1 MDSLH
6 DNIDSITD
14 PNATRS
20 FRRGRAACVAVAVGM
35 ACSAFLLFAWP
46 GLPMAWDEGS
56 AILRAEGIARWT
68 ARPSLEV
75 ESIRRDWQYAT
86 AVEGHP
92 AFGGILMAAS
102 SGLSGW
108 CLEPLAAA
116 RLGPILLFGLA
127 AGAMFYRM
135 SREFSPAAAFAS
147 VAALMVMPRLLAHVH
162 FATWD
167 GPLLCSWVLAWAT
180 FSSARRSWR
189 GTILFGLVLG
199 MTLSSKAT
207 GWLAPLP
214 FLAWAVVYRDRAALA
229 ALALAVPVALA
240 VFVFLN
246 PPLWHD
252 PAGGIAEFLRLNLNR
267 GDHPDFNIST
277 QFLGRMYNLDYPLPW
292 YNTLF
297 WTAITVPVPV
307 LLLALIGLA
316 AALRHPCRAKAAM
329 LLVFNWL
336 VLVIVRALP
345 CTPPHDG
352 VRLFLPSFAFLAMLA
367 GVGTAWLIAK
377 SRKGPTPHKT
387 PSHKTPSHK
396 TPLHKTEPLAA
407 SQRPAGSNFH
417 PRAILAT
424 ALIVLCFLG
433 SATSVF
439 WYAPQ
444 WLSYYNLLI
453 GGVRGAT
460 AAGMEPTYYWDGL
473 DESVLRWLRQNT
485 AADEK
490 IRFAAGPGDN
500 LRLLEEWSILRR
512 DFRPGAKGK
521 FRWYVLQRRPS
532 GWQPA
537 DRWLMQNR
545 RPVFFKTLGRH
556 RFQDTADGWWA
567 WRRDVRLVEVY
578 AYSDYEQARRA
589 VGAMITEESK

>member
-1 MDSLH
+1 
-6 DNIDSITD
+6 
-14 PNATRS
+14 
-20 FRRGRAACVAVAVGM
+20 
-35 ACSAFLLFAWP
+35 
-46 GLPMAWDEGS
+46 MAWDEGS
-56 AILRAEGIARWT
+56 AIRRAEGIARW
-68 ARPSLEV
+68 AAQPSLEV

-102 SGLSGW
+102 SSLSGW

-127 AGAMFYRM
+127 AAAMFYRM
-135 SREFSPAAAFAS
+135 GREFSLPAAFAS
-147 VAALMVMPRLLAHVH
+147 VAALMVMPRVLAHVH

-352 VRLFLPSFAFLAMLA
+352 VRLFLPSFAFLAALA
-367 GVGTAWLIAK
+367 GVGAAWLIAK
-377 SRKGPTPHKT
+377 SREDKRK
-387 PSHKTPSHK
+387 K
-396 TPLHKTEPLAA
+396 PLADKTEPLAA
-407 SQRPAGSNFH
+407 SQRPAGSTCS
-417 PRAILAT
+417 PRVLIAT
-424 ALIVLCFLG
+424 ALIVAGFLG

-512 DFRPGAKGK
+512 DFRPSAADKFRTGK

-532 GWQPA
+532 GWQPV

-545 RPVFFKTLGRH
+545 RPVFFKTVGH
-556 RFQDTADGWWA
+556 GGCYYHEETPDGWWA